1 MENNIKNITL
11 KDIINNKLNVV
22 CLEQTTLFLVIDN
35 HLNDFDDIYKS
46 MSEHRYKHSV
56 SVAKTALEIA
66 KANNLNETLINK
78 VFVASILHDIGK
90 DLPMNITLD
99 IMQKYFNNEIKEVH
113 PVVYHQ
119 FTGSY
124 IAKEKYLINDLD
136 IINAIKYHTT
146 GNSNMGIIA
155 KIVYCADKI
164 EPTRGYDSKYMIEEC
179 KNDIDKGFILTI
191 NENIKFLS
199 KKGVKFDV
207 YTHNMIDY
215 YLKK

>member
-11 KDIINNKLNVV
+11 KDIINNKLNVA

-35 HLNDFDDIYKS
+35 HLNDFDDIYRS
-46 MSEHRYKHSV
+46 MSKHRYYHSV

-66 KANNLNETLINK
+66 KANNLDDILINK
-78 VFVASILHDIGK
+78 VFIASILHDIAK
-90 DLPMNITLD
+90 DLSSEETLNIMND
-99 IMQKYFNNEIKEVH
+99 YFNDEIKEVH

-124 IAKEKYLINDLD
+124 IVNKEYHINDLD
-136 IINAIKYHTT
+136 VINAIKYHTT

-164 EPTRGYDSKYMIEEC
+164 EPTRGYDSKYMINKC
-179 KNDIDKGFILTI
+179 KEDINEGFLLTI
-191 NENIKFLS
+191 RENIKFLS
-199 KKGVKFDV
+199 DKGIKFDD
-207 YTHNMIDY
+207 YTKNMMDY
-215 YLKK
+215 YIKK